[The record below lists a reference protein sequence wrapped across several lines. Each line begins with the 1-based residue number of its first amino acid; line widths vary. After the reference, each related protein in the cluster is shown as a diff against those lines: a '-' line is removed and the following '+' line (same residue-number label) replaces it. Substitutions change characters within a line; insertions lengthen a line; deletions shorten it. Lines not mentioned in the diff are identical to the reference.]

1 MLWKVPGNSIRFVK
15 AGKLM
20 STSARKKTA
29 GRRSRVRSEKHLVW
43 FILLLSVGSFL
54 LYSNT
59 IGHGFVFDDIT
70 LILQNPQVLNF
81 DISGIFS
88 FQGYRP
94 IRTLTHAIEWALV
107 GGNPMLYHINN
118 ILLHIFNV
126 LLLFFF
132 LKKLTRSRAAS
143 LAGSLLFMVHP
154 VQTAAVAYISGRKDL
169 LATAFLLLGFWFYLK
184 AGESDEGPRWLH
196 PAAWTC
202 FILALLSKEVAIVFP
217 VLMLGLDM
225 VRIKPVSR
233 VGTVEKTFP
242 SALADALKARPYQYA
257 AFTVLAALA
266 LLWAVVINHA
276 SRAVGYWGGSFLS
289 NLGTGFKLFAHYLK
303 LVFFP
308 HPLIS
313 DYSGKVF
320 PLSMSITDLATV
332 LSILLVI
339 VYLVFA
345 IWIFRKSPLL
355 SFGMLWFA
363 AAISPVLHFIPF
375 HELAADHFMYF
386 PLVGA
391 SICTSAVVLLAEKI
405 SVGWKKILTGL
416 LIILAVIASAM
427 TINRNRVWKD
437 QKTLW
442 EVTDLQTNGMS
453 YRANVNLGQMALAE
467 GRISDGIDYTEKAIA
482 LNPSKAV
489 PRSNLGTLYYNL
501 GERASVN
508 RDYERARD
516 LLHKSIEH
524 SKAALEL
531 EPEKVFTA
539 VNYGSA
545 YKELAN
551 VADAEGD
558 STLADQYR
566 SEAEKFFMRALN
578 SGDDRKELKSAWFNL
593 GAMYI
598 DAGRF
603 NEAIPYLDRYIEAFS
618 DNTEVWRGYYWKGYA
633 QYSLGRFQS
642 AAETFEKAAAL
653 HADMNL
659 YNSLVNCYEKMGNEE
674 MKIRTFERAL
684 LLDPFSFNAL
694 YNLGLIY
701 QKKGDRERSI
711 EYFRQALTADPD
723 NMMADAIRS
732 HLGESGPRQ

>member
-1 MLWKVPGNSIRFVK
+1 M
-15 AGKLM
+15 
-20 STSARKKTA
+20 
-29 GRRSRVRSEKHLVW
+29 
-43 FILLLSVGSFL
+43 
-54 LYSNT
+54 
-59 IGHGFVFDDIT
+59 
-70 LILQNPQVLNF
+70 
-81 DISGIFS
+81 
-88 FQGYRP
+88 
-94 IRTLTHAIEWALV
+94 
-107 GGNPMLYHINN
+107 
-118 ILLHIFNV
+118 

-143 LAGSLLFMVHP
+143 LAGSLFFMVHP

-169 LATAFLLLGFWFYLK
+169 LATAFLLLGSWFYLK
-184 AGESDEGPRWLH
+184 AGESTEPRRWIH
-196 PAAWTC
+196 PAAWAC
-202 FILALLSKEVAIVFP
+202 FVLALLSKEVAIVFP
-217 VLMLGLDM
+217 ALILGIDM
-225 VRIKPVSR
+225 VRVKL
-233 VGTVEKTFP
+233 VGTEVPADRNFP
-242 SALADALKARPYQYA
+242 SALSDALKSRPYQYA

-276 SRAVGYWGGSFLS
+276 SRAVGYWGGSFLT
-289 NLGTGFKLFAHYLK
+289 NLGTGFKLFTHYLK
-303 LVFFP
+303 LVFYP
-308 HPLIS
+308 YPLIA

-320 PLSMSITDLATV
+320 PLSLSITEPATV
-332 LSILLVI
+332 FSILLVI

-345 IWIFRKSPLL
+345 IWIFRKSPLM

-363 AAISPVLHFIPF
+363 AAISPVLHLIPF

-391 SICTSAVVLLAEKI
+391 AICISAAVLLAGKI
-405 SVGWKKILTGL
+405 SAGWKKILTGF
-416 LIILAVIASAM
+416 LIILAVTASVM
-427 TINRNRVWKD
+427 TVYRNRVWKD

-442 EVTDLQTNGMS
+442 EITDTQTNGLS

-467 GRISDGIDYTEKAIA
+467 GRISEGIEYTEKAIA
-482 LNPSKAV
+482 LNPLKAV

-501 GERASVN
+501 GEKASVS
-508 RDYERARD
+508 RDYERARN
-516 LLHKSIEH
+516 LLQKSIEH

-551 VADAEGD
+551 IADAEGN
-558 STLADQYR
+558 SALAGQYR

-593 GAMYI
+593 GLMYI
-598 DAGRF
+598 DAGRL
-603 NEAIPYLDRYIEAFS
+603 NEAIPHIDRYIEAYS
-618 DNTEVWRGYYWKGYA
+618 DNPEVWRGYYWKGYA

-653 HADMNL
+653 HADMSL
-659 YNSLVNCYEKMGNEE
+659 FNSLVNCYEKLGNEE

-684 LLDPFSFNAL
+684 LLDPLSFNAL

-701 QKKGDRERSI
+701 QKKGDRERSL
-711 EYFRQALTADPD
+711 EYFRQALAADPD
-723 NMMADAIRS
+723 NMMADAIKL